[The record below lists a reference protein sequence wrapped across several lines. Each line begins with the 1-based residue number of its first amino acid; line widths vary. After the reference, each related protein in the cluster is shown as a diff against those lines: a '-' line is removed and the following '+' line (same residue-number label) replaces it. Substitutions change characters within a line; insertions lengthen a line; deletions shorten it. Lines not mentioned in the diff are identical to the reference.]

1 MKKVLVISPYFPPAN
16 TPDTQRIRMSLPYFK
31 EFNWEVEVVACLP
44 KLYETKLDEMSL
56 QSVPTEIKVHYVNAF
71 SKKYTSKLGLGSLAL
86 RSLWFYKQKVN
97 QLLKTNRFDLI
108 YFSTTQFP
116 VCILGAY
123 WKKKFKIPYI
133 IDMQDPWHSDYY
145 KNKPKNEQPP
155 KYWFSYRLNKYLEPF
170 AIKNADGLISVSQK
184 YLNDLNE
191 RYPKINPEN
200 QKVITFGYSDFDLKI
215 SEQIEI
221 KPNQKKTLMYLGVL
235 GPTMYKSLDL
245 LFRNLSE
252 KIKSEYHLVFKGTSY
267 ANAKKANKSTTRF
280 QNKYHLKNIEEH
292 SDRIGM
298 FQVLKE
304 LSVAN
309 GLLIIGTDDPG
320 YTASKLYPYLQ
331 VRRPILAILH
341 PNSSANE
348 ILKETSNAIIINLD
362 DSDESVI
369 QKLNLFITMIEND
382 NYVVREENLKKFS
395 ARTLTECQCQLFN
408 RLM

>member
-1 MKKVLVISPYFPPAN
+1 MKRLLIISPYFAPSNAA
-16 TPDTQRIRMSLPYFK
+16 DTHRIRMSLPYF
-31 EFNWEVEVVACLP
+31 EENGWQVEVVACNP
-44 KLYETKLDEMSL
+44 KYYENNTDELLL
-56 QSVPTEIKVHYVNAF
+56 QSIPKNITIHYVNAF
-71 SKKYTSKLGLGSLAL
+71 SKKYTAKIGLGSLAL